1 MIIRPDGHNVWPM
14 EMENIIKKHPLVE
27 NCCVVGIPSNTTTQG
42 EFPMAIVVL
51 KEDCQLT
58 PDVVEEQLRELCLTY
73 WCWKSRF
80 C

>member
-1 MIIRPDGHNVWPM
+1 
-14 EMENIIKKHPLVE
+14 MENIIKKHPLVE

-73 WCWKSRF
+73 LPERDVPNSGEGKGNRENNR
-80 C
+80 